1 MKVVSQGQ
9 DNCPYVESPD
19 PGPRLETQI
28 IKLTKLKLA
37 SYASTTYYLTLKAG
51 ILKM

>member
-9 DNCPYVESPD
+9 ENCPYVESPD
-19 PGPRLETQI
+19 CTQI

-37 SYASTTYYLTLKAG
+37 SYASTTYHLTLKAG